1 MAFYLNAALLAGE
14 LLIIDEINAKLH
26 PTLVCYLIGLFNSTE
41 HNPNN
46 SQLVFTTHETS
57 ILDQDILRRDQVW
70 FCEKDENQAT
80 RLYSLLDFKPRKG
93 HENLEAAYL
102 SGRYGAIPMISVR

>member
-1 MAFYLNAALLAGE
+1 M
-14 LLIIDEINAKLH
+14 IDEINAKLH
-26 PTLVCYLIGLFNSTE
+26 PTLVHYLVGLFNSVE

-46 SQLVFTTHETS
+46 AQLIFTTHETS

-102 SGRYGAIPMISVR
+102 SGRYGAIPMINAR